1 MDTLRNPAGNGFSLR
16 EAVVSGGII
25 DACCGLLVLA
35 AVTSS
40 LLVIAGF

>member
-1 MDTLRNPAGNGFSLR
+1 MSRHKNPEGNGFSLR
-16 EAVVSGGII
+16 KAVATGGII
-25 DACCGLLVLA
+25 DAWCGLLVLA

>member
-1 MDTLRNPAGNGFSLR
+1 MSRHKNLEANGFSLR
-16 EAVVSGGII
+16 EAVASGGII